1 MKFNTRIVLL
11 AVLGM
16 LALASA
22 DHYSDLFSKYG
33 CGALPSSG
41 GCDVTYNIA
50 LQSQWSSNG
59 VQFYQYGITLTA
71 TSGSDF
77 PVEQVNISVNLGSA
91 SIQSTYGLSNPVS
104 LSSSATQYTIQFDHY
119 SGNELQ
125 AGQSWSGSG
134 LIVQGAAS
142 LSMSVVSETCD
153 SLFFAEYR
161 AALCAQP
168 TTIAVQQP
176 GNSRCAASYTAQ
188 VQSVFQYS
196 NYAFGANFQLMIT
209 NTGSCPITDLEIQLS
224 DANELYLS
232 QKWNL
237 NMTTFLGASGSSAT
251 YAYDVLNLA
260 PLAPGAS
267 FSGAGFQYE
276 FDGYS
281 QIVNPRPYSLA
292 CAC

>member
-1 MKFNTRIVLL
+1 MRIVLL

-33 CGALPSSG
+33 CGDLPSSG

-50 LQSQWSSNG
+50 LQSQWTSNS

-91 SIQSTYGLSNPVS
+91 SIQSTYGLTNPVS

-142 LSMSVVSETCD
+142 LSMSVVSESCD
-153 SLFFAEYR
+153 SSFFAEYR
-161 AALCAQP
+161 AALCAEP
-168 TTIAVQQP
+168 TTMTVQQP
-176 GNSRCAASYTAQ
+176 SGSTQCAASYTAQ

-196 NYAFGANFQLMIT
+196 NYAFGANYQLVIT
-209 NTGSCPITDLEIQLS
+209 NTGSCPITDLEIQLT
-224 DANELYLS
+224 DGGGFELS

-237 NMTTFLGASGSSAT
+237 NATTFLGAGGSSES

-267 FSGAGFQYE
+267 FSGAGFQFE
-276 FDGYS
+276 FGGPS
-281 QIVNPRPYSLA
+281 QIINPRPYSLA